1 MPAPVFVR
9 DGVRCGAWRF
19 EKLVDLAHLTRIRA
33 AGWTV
38 ALVMGFTEVTMKRL
52 IAATLAALVLGG
64 AVLDAH
70 KGHKKD
76 KKKDKDAKH
85 VSRVEERDNRSNV
98 SIVWQ
103 TREVEVVRTHYRP
116 RYKKLPKGLQKK
128 YARTGQ
134 LPPGWQKKMEP
145 FPVELE
151 RHCAPLPAGY
161 HRGVIDAH
169 AVIYNSSGAIIDVA
183 VLF

>member
-1 MPAPVFVR
+1 MR
-9 DGVRCGAWRF
+9 RW
-19 EKLVDLAHLTRIRA
+19 
-33 AGWTV
+33 
-38 ALVMGFTEVTMKRL
+38 
-52 IAATLAALVLGG
+52 IAATLAAMVLGG

-70 KGHKKD
+70 KGDKKHKGKKD
-76 KKKDKDAKH
+76 RDEKH
-85 VSRVEERDNRSNV
+85 VSHVEVRETRNV
-98 SIVWQ
+98 TVNVVWQ
-103 TREVEVVRTHYRP
+103 TREVEVIRTHYAP

-151 RHCAPLPAGY
+151 RHCAPLPTGY
-161 HRGVIDAH
+161 RRGVIDAH
-169 AVIYNSSGAIIDVA
+169 AVIYNSRGAIIDVA